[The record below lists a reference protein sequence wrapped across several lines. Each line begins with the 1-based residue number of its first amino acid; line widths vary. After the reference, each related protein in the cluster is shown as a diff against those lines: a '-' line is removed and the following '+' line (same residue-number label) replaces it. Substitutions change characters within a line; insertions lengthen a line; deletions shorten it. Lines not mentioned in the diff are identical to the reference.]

1 MEMPKVHTTYIKI
14 WITHKDSQ
22 GPLRVVDV
30 AASHSS
36 DLSVK
41 HLTVVDVA
49 TSHSSDLSVCTILTL
64 VDMATSR
71 LSDLSVHSFDDC

>member
-22 GPLRVVDV
+22 GDV

-64 VDMATSR
+64 VNMATSR